1 MTGSSYHVIRQ
12 FREIHN
18 QLDSIS
24 LVGHLF
30 WHQAGID
37 VSESPRLFGLPI
49 PLANQ
54 RRQRRFDGAAG
65 TDSIVRQR
73 IGGNL

>member
-1 MTGSSYHVIRQ
+1 MRFHWWVTYSGIRQ
-12 FREIHN
+12 E
-18 QLDSIS
+18 L
-24 LVGHLF
+24 
-30 WHQAGID
+30 D

-54 RRQRRFDGAAG
+54 RRKRRFDGAAA